1 MERADSE
8 LSASNVDQSVDANSK
23 KWHMPFVVLSLTKLN
38 AKPHVKVSRCKDA
51 TGQKEVCEMQM
62 SGRDGE
68 VQFYGDSDV
77 TVMQNEQLSKLTMAD
92 SQESPTSEHHSPL
105 LLSQL

>member
-1 MERADSE
+1 M
-8 LSASNVDQSVDANSK
+8 DQSVDSSSK

-38 AKPHVKVSRCKDA
+38 AKPHVKVLRNKDA
-51 TGQKEVCEMQM
+51 SGQKELCEMQM

-77 TVMQNEQLSKLTMAD
+77 TVM
-92 SQESPTSEHHSPL
+92 
-105 LLSQL
+105 